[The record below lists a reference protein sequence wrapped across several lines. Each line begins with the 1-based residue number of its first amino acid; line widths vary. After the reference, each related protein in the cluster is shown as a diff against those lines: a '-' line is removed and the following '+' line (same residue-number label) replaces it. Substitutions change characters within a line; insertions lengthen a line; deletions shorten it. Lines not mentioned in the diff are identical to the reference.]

1 MERLFGLHP
10 RDVALDISQKPYPQ
24 EQDAAWT
31 ISGRI
36 FVDYDLFI
44 CTGGAAE
51 FKQAGETNI
60 LREGDAY
67 LAMKGNKVWA
77 RLADEHVFKAVA
89 QHFSAHYLSEI
100 DIFSLLR
107 INQKAH
113 FSNWEELR
121 GILDK
126 YVYYRINEDRDAEVY
141 GFFHFILFSFL
152 REACIEKAGNISE
165 SHQCVLDV
173 ARMLESMAR
182 EKNALAAALSTSHYS
197 RDYTNELF
205 KRFFRVPPKQYLIGL
220 RLKMAKEYLRIGKSV
235 KESALSSGFNDEL
248 YFSRLFRRRTGIS
261 PSEYAKIS
269 SEERES

>member
-1 MERLFGLHP
+1 MERFYGLHP
-10 RDVALDISQKPYPQ
+10 RDVVLDISQKPYPQ
-24 EQDAAWT
+24 EQDEQWSIKGAT
-31 ISGRI
+31 Y
-36 FVDYDLFI
+36 VDYDLFI
-44 CTGGAAE
+44 CTGGSAA
-51 FKQAGETNI
+51 FSQSGETHI
-60 LREGDAY
+60 LYEGDAF
-67 LAMKGNKVWA
+67 LAMKGEKLQA
-77 RLADEHVFKAVA
+77 GLAEEPIFKAVA
-89 QHFSAHYLSEI
+89 QHFTAHYLSEI
-100 DIFSLLR
+100 DMFSLLR
-107 INQKAH
+107 IRQKVH

-121 GILDK
+121 SILEK
-126 YVYYRINEDRDAEVY
+126 YVYYRCNDDRDAEAY

-165 SHQCVLDV
+165 SYQCVLEM
-173 ARMLESMAR
+173 ARILESQAS
-182 EKNALAAALSTSHYS
+182 EQHALQTALRSSHYS

-205 KRFFRVPPKQYLIGL
+205 KRFFRVPPKQYLISL